1 MFLFIA
7 SGALEFNAIA
17 NQREGKEHQHRQIHQ
32 QEQQIILP
40 HLPLIAGKGRL
51 KLLLLLTARLEELAA
66 NTNVVVSLEGQI
78 NSKQDRGNRS
88 VV

>member
-1 MFLFIA
+1 
-7 SGALEFNAIA
+7 
-17 NQREGKEHQHRQIHQ
+17 
-32 QEQQIILP
+32 
-40 HLPLIAGKGRL
+40 LPLIAGKGRL